1 MPGTSESRRVLIA
14 SNRGPIS
21 FIRDDGGQI
30 VPKRSPGGLVTAL
43 TGALQAAGGLWLAS
57 AMSDE
62 DRSKAG
68 KRLDADV
75 GSTSYSLRYLAFDP
89 DTYAGFYDGISNR
102 ILWFVHH
109 L

>member
-1 MPGTSESRRVLIA
+1 MPGTSEQRRVLIA

-21 FIRDDGGQI
+21 FVRDDTGRI
-30 VPKRSPGGLVTAL
+30 APKRSPGGLATAL
-43 TGALQAAGGLWLAS
+43 TGALQVAGGLWLAS

-68 KRLDADV
+68 RRITADV

-89 DTYAGFYDGISNR
+89 DTYAGFYDAISNR
-102 ILWFVHH
+102 IL
-109 L
+109 